1 MKEKIKA
8 IFKDPFIVFTVL
20 GARGFLN
27 WIPDSIYLKILYRG
41 TMGEKLNLKNPRTY
55 NEKVQWLKLYDRNPV
70 YTALVDKY
78 EVKQY
83 IKKTIGE
90 EHIIPTL
97 GIWNNFE
104 EIDFEELPEQFVL
117 KCTHDSGGVVI
128 CKDKAHFE
136 IEAARKKLN
145 KSLKKNYYWGRRE
158 WPYKNVKPRIIAE
171 QYMADESG
179 YELKDYKFFCFDG
192 VAKAMFI
199 ASDRDNPLEE
209 TKFDFFDM
217 DFEHLPIINGH
228 PNATKTINKPV
239 KFDEMRNLAE
249 LLSKGMPHVRVDLYD
264 INGDIYFGE
273 LTFHHWSGMVPFEPK
288 EWDDKF
294 GDWIK
299 LSQI

>member
-55 NEKVQWLKLYDRNPV
+55 NEKVQWLKRYDRNPV
-70 YTALVDKY
+70 YTVLVDKY

-90 EHIIPTL
+90 EHLIPTL

-104 EIDFEELPEQFVL
+104 EIDFESLPEQFVL

-128 CKDKAHFE
+128 CKDKHHFD

-199 ASDRDNPLEE
+199 ASDRDNPNEE

-217 DFEHLPIINGH
+217 NFEHLPIINGH

-299 LSQI
+299 LPQI